1 MKLVHMRCA
10 LCPHRYEAGSK
21 FFNLEKKKA
30 APVGTARK
38 RQEEGGKVSGKAMH
52 GVEAKAKTLGLETT
66 TILDEDYD
74 HSKVCDLFLL
84 L

>member
-1 MKLVHMRCA
+1 MRCA
-10 LCPHRYEAGSK
+10 LCPHRYGPAKNSSTC
-21 FFNLEKKKA
+21 EKKKA

-38 RQEEGGKVSGKAMH
+38 RQEEGGKVSGKAMQDE
-52 GVEAKAKTLGLETT
+52 VEAKAKTLGLETT

-84 L
+84 S